1 MLHRVSLS
9 RRGFLL
15 AGATVATAAC
25 GPATRAGTKTP
36 EPPPPP
42 AYFDARGQPSSLAA
56 FIERAAA
63 ADFVAFGE
71 LHEHPVASHDELEVL
86 RALLDGPRPVAL
98 AMEFFERDT
107 QPAIDAYFAGEID
120 EATFVARSERNE
132 AYASSHRPLVEAC
145 RAARATLIA
154 ANAPRPLVTAYRKSG
169 LDYATWLAGQTEAD
183 RALLPATSVP
193 PHDEHERRFL
203 ALMGPERG
211 PPFFRSMALWNDAM
225 AESCAG
231 WRAQHPDGVVLL
243 VVGAFHVAGR
253 LGTVTAY
260 RERRPDDRVAV
271 LTMKGGG
278 VGFEPS
284 DRDEGDLVVK
294 VADGG

>member
-1 MLHRVSLS
+1 MLATTASVASACDRS
-9 RRGFLL
+9 RRTTTTPAERGPDAAYYDAVGGSSSVDAF
-15 AGATVATAAC
+15 VAQ
-25 GPATRAGTKTP
+25 
-36 EPPPPP
+36 
-42 AYFDARGQPSSLAA
+42 ARG
-56 FIERAAA
+56 

-71 LHEHPVASHDELEVL
+71 LHEHPVASRLELELV
-86 RALLDGPRPVAL
+86 RALLQAGRPFAL

-107 QPAIDAYFAGEID
+107 QPAIDDYFAGRID
-120 EATFVARSERNE
+120 EATFVQRTERNE

-145 RAARATLIA
+145 REAGATVIA
-154 ANAPRPLVTAYRKSG
+154 ANAPRRLVTEYRKSN
-169 LDYATWLAGQTEAD
+169 LAYDAWLASVPEAE
-183 RALLPATSVP
+183 RPLLPARSVP

-225 AESCAG
+225 AESCA
-231 WRAQHPDGVVLL
+231 RHRDAHPDALVML

-260 RERRPDDRVAV
+260 RERRPDDRIAV
-271 LTMKGGG
+271 LTMKDGTLP
-278 VGFEPS
+278 FAAE

-294 VADGG
+294 VPR

>member
-1 MLHRVSLS
+1 MVATTASVASACDRS
-9 RRGFLL
+9 RRTSPPAAKGPDAAYYDG
-15 AGATVATAAC
+15 AGATSSVDAFVAQ
-25 GPATRAGTKTP
+25 
-36 EPPPPP
+36 
-42 AYFDARGQPSSLAA
+42 AR
-56 FIERAAA
+56 A

-71 LHEHPVASHDELEVL
+71 LHEHPVASRLELAMVQ
-86 RALLDGPRPVAL
+86 ALLQAGRPFAL

-107 QPAIDAYFAGEID
+107 QPAIDDYFAGRID
-120 EATFVARSERNE
+120 EATFVQRTERNE

-145 RAARATLIA
+145 REAGATVIA
-154 ANAPRPLVTAYRKSG
+154 ANAPRRLVTAYRKSG
-169 LDYATWLAGQTEAD
+169 LPYDEWLASVPQAE
-183 RALLPATSVP
+183 RPLLPARSVP

-225 AESCAG
+225 AESCASH
-231 WRAQHPDGVVLL
+231 RDAHPDAIVML

-260 RERRPDDRVAV
+260 RERRSEDRIAV
-271 LTMKGGG
+271 LTMKEGG
-278 VGFEPS
+278 VAFADD

-294 VADGG
+294 LPR